1 MTSMIDWSLVPLTTV
16 RVGGAQES
24 GGRPSP
30 AQQRL
35 VESASPSG
43 MEAGIDSPKVDDR
56 QVSSLVARLHLV
68 SVGQHRL

>member
-1 MTSMIDWSLVPLTTV
+1 MISMMDWSSVPLTTV

-24 GGRPSP
+24 GSLPSP

-43 MEAGIDSPKVDDR
+43 TEAGIDSPKVDDR
-56 QVSSLVARLHLV
+56 QESSLVARPHLF
-68 SVGQHRL
+68 S